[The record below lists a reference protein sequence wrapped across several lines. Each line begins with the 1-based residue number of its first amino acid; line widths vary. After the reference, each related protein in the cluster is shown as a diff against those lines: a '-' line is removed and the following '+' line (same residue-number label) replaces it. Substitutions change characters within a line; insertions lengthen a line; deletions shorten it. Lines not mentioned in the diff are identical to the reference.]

1 MSGGGGFISFMNST
15 LRRNRNLLKKKRI
28 FKERS
33 QLYDVSDPKKVNY
46 QMKDFSEDEKTLK
59 RKLKK
64 SENDKATILYFLM
77 TIIIL
82 SISLNIYFGFFNET
96 EEKKPS
102 RKILEGSYR
111 SYIKAGNLYIS
122 MKDWNTAASNYKQ
135 AIEFLPEEFN
145 GHQKL
150 IFALSENCK
159 DEHKSCVEARNHIEK
174 IKHIFLEKKDE
185 LKKLLRKLWEIEK
198 ENYQQNR

>member
-1 MSGGGGFISFMNST
+1 MSGGGGFISFMNSI
-15 LRRNRNLLKKKRI
+15 LRRNRQLLKNKRG

-33 QLYDVSDPKKVNY
+33 QLYDVSDHKKVNY
-46 QMKDFSEDEKTLK
+46 QMKDLSEEEKTLK

-64 SENDKATILYFLM
+64 SENDKTTILYFLV

-96 EEKKPS
+96 EEKKPP
-102 RKILEGSYR
+102 RKILENYYR
-111 SYIKAGNLYIS
+111 SYIKAGNLYIPT
-122 MKDWNTAASNYKQ
+122 KNWDAAASNYKQ

-150 IFALSENCK
+150 IFALTENCK
-159 DEHKSCVEARNHIEK
+159 EEYKSCVEARNHIEK
-174 IKHIFLEKKDE
+174 IKPIFLEKKDE
-185 LKKLLRKLWEIEK
+185 LNKLRNKLWKIEK
-198 ENYQQNR
+198 ENYH

>member
-15 LRRNRNLLKKKRI
+15 LRRNRQLLKKKRS

-46 QMKDFSEDEKTLK
+46 RMKDLSEEEKALK

-64 SENDKATILYFLM
+64 SENDKATILYLLV

-82 SISLNIYFGFFNET
+82 SISLNIYLGFFNET

-102 RKILEGSYR
+102 RKILENNYR
-111 SYIKAGNLYIS
+111 SYMKAGNLYIPI
-122 MKDWNTAASNYKQ
+122 KDWNAAASKYKQ

-150 IFALSENCK
+150 IFALTENCIE
-159 DEHKSCVEARNHIEK
+159 EHKSCVEARNHIEK
-174 IKHIFLEKKDE
+174 IKPIFLEKKDK
-185 LKKLLRKLWEIEK
+185 LNSLIKKLWKVEK
-198 ENYQQNR
+198 ENYR